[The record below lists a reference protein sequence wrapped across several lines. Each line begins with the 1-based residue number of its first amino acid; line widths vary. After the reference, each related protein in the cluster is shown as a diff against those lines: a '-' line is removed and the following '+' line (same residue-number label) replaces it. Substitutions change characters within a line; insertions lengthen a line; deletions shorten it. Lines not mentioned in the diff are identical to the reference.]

1 MNKNITLIGMMG
13 AGKSLIAE
21 RLSRRLDG
29 YVAVDT
35 DVVLEYHHNQFIPD
49 MFKEKGEEYFR
60 DAESKILEMVYTKDK
75 MVVAL
80 GGGAFERA
88 ENRELVK
95 KNSYVIYLKA
105 SPETLYE
112 RVKDSTDRP
121 LLKKGFSKDDV
132 ADILAKRE
140 ANYMQADSVVL
151 TDGKTAD
158 EVVTEILGI
167 IND

>member
-13 AGKSLIAE
+13 AGKSLISE
-21 RLSRRLDG
+21 RLSRRLDD

-95 KNSYVIYLKA
+95 KNSFVIYLKA

-158 EVVTEILGI
+158 DVVTEILGI

>member
-13 AGKSLIAE
+13 AGKSLISE
-21 RLSRRLDG
+21 RLSRRLDD

-140 ANYMQADSVVL
+140 ANYMQADSVVV

>member
-80 GGGAFERA
+80 GGGAFERP

>member
-13 AGKSLIAE
+13 AGKSLISE
-21 RLSRRLDG
+21 RLSRRLDD

-60 DAESKILEMVYTKDK
+60 DAESKILEMVYKKDK
-75 MVVAL
+75 MIVAL

-140 ANYMQADSVVL
+140 ANYMQADSVVV

>member
-13 AGKSLIAE
+13 AGKSLISE
-21 RLSRRLDG
+21 RLSRRLDD

-140 ANYMQADSVVL
+140 ANYLQADSVVV

>member
-21 RLSRRLDG
+21 RLGRRLDD

-35 DVVLEYHHNQFIPD
+35 DVLIEYHHNQFIPD

-80 GGGAFERA
+80 GGGAFERP

-95 KNSYVIYLKA
+95 KNSFVIYLKA

-112 RVKDSTDRP
+112 RVKNSNNRP
-121 LLKKGFSKDDV
+121 LLKKGFSKEDV
-132 ADILAKRE
+132 AKLLTKRE
-140 ANYMQADSVVL
+140 VNYMQADCVVE

-158 EVVTEILGI
+158 EVVKEILGI

>member
-13 AGKSLIAE
+13 AGKSLISE
-21 RLSRRLDG
+21 RLSRRLDD

-140 ANYMQADSVVL
+140 ANYMQADSVVV
-151 TDGKTAD
+151 TDGKAAD

>member
-13 AGKSLIAE
+13 AGKSLISE
-21 RLSRRLDG
+21 RLSRRLDD

-158 EVVTEILGI
+158 DVVTEILGI

>member
-13 AGKSLIAE
+13 AGKSLLAE
-21 RLSRRLDG
+21 KLSRRLDG
-29 YVAVDT
+29 YIAVDT

-60 DAESKILEMVYTKDK
+60 DAESKILEMVYAKDK
-75 MVVAL
+75 MVIAL
-80 GGGAFERA
+80 GGGAFERP

-105 SPETLYE
+105 SPENLYE
-112 RVKDSTDRP
+112 RVKDSNNRP

-132 ADILAKRE
+132 ANILAKRE
-140 ANYMQADSVVL
+140 VNYMQADCVVV
-151 TDGKTAD
+151 TDGKTAGQ
-158 EVVTEILGI
+158 VVTEILGI

>member
-80 GGGAFERA
+80 GGGAFERP

-158 EVVTEILGI
+158 DVVTEILGI

>member
-95 KNSYVIYLKA
+95 KNSFVIYLKA

-158 EVVTEILGI
+158 DVVTEILGI

>member
-80 GGGAFERA
+80 GGGAFERP

-95 KNSYVIYLKA
+95 KNSFVIYLKA

-132 ADILAKRE
+132 AQILAKRE
-140 ANYMQADSVVL
+140 ANYMQADSVVV

>member
-13 AGKSLIAE
+13 AGKSLISE
-21 RLSRRLDG
+21 RLSRRLDD

-95 KNSYVIYLKA
+95 KNSFVIYLKA

>member
-13 AGKSLIAE
+13 AGKSLISE
-21 RLSRRLDG
+21 RLSRRLDD

-60 DAESKILEMVYTKDK
+60 DAESKILEMVYKKDK

-95 KNSYVIYLKA
+95 KNSFVIYLKA

-140 ANYMQADSVVL
+140 ANYMQADSVVV

>member
-13 AGKSLIAE
+13 AGKSLISE
-21 RLSRRLDG
+21 RLSRRLDD

-95 KNSYVIYLKA
+95 KNSFVIYLKA

-140 ANYMQADSVVL
+140 ANYMQADSVVV
-151 TDGKTAD
+151 TDGTTAD

>member
-95 KNSYVIYLKA
+95 KNSFVIYLKA

-140 ANYMQADSVVL
+140 ANYMQADSVVV